1 MSAPFPSG
9 WSDDRFMVAY
19 DAIYGIWL
27 DHVILEDKLPE
38 LRLLLSEIEGTDT
51 LLATILAER
60 AKAQAA

>member
-1 MSAPFPSG
+1 
-9 WSDDRFMVAY
+9 MVAY